1 MSTTDETK
9 AQGDGADAGPPPK
22 RQPGWV
28 KPAKRYGP
36 IVVVIALIGAAV
48 LVFGGGGD
56 DRGDDEAAT
65 DGATATENELIA
77 SGPMTWQ
84 KAEQEGETANIDWGP
99 NCDTETGKIKLVSTY
114 APPCVEPFEGDNG
127 GATSPGV
134 TADAVKVVEYI
145 ADPALDPLT
154 AATVAGAGADVN
166 PESAAQTVQGFAD
179 LYNKLYETYG
189 RRVEVETYT
198 GTGADDDLEA
208 ARADAIAIA
217 EKKPFIVIGGPQQ
230 AAPVFS
236 TELASRGILCAGTCG
251 TAIPQTILDEY
262 EPYIWQN
269 GPIPDQ
275 SVALAAEMIG
285 KLAGPG
291 KAELAGDDATRAEDR
306 VYGLLHYDNADGD
319 HEPVAEAFT
328 DQLADNGIELAT
340 DIEFT
345 LDLARAQE
353 NARTNI
359 ARLKEAGVTTIIY
372 YGDPLTPGSLTK
384 EATAQDYHPE
394 WIMGPTFLMDASLF
408 ARLTDMQQWKNG
420 FGISLIPARGA
431 QETNGA
437 FRIWDWAY
445 GGLPPNNNAN
455 LLNLGML
462 LTVFPGIQLAGPE
475 LTPETFRDGLL
486 RYPPSGGG
494 PTVPEL
500 SRGDHG
506 IWPDTDLGG
515 WDDATIVWFDP
526 TVSGEDEVGNDG
538 LGLYR
543 YANGAQRYTLGNF
556 PDTVDEA
563 GLFDNGSSV
572 TIFDEVPPEDDTPDY
587 PLPE

>member
-56 DRGDDEAAT
+56 DGDDEAAT
-65 DGATATENELIA
+65 DGATTSEEELIA

-154 AATVAGAGADVN
+154 AATVSGAGADVN
-166 PESAAQTVQGFAD
+166 PQTNAETVKGFAD

-189 RRVEVETYT
+189 RRVDVETYT
-198 GTGADDDLEA
+198 GTGAGDDVEA
-208 ARADAIAIA
+208 AKADAIAIA
-217 EKKPFIVIGGPQQ
+217 EKDPFMVIGGPGQ
-230 AAPVFS
+230 ASPVFS
-236 TELASRGILCAGTCG
+236 TELASRGILCAGTCAIG
-251 TAIPQTILDEY
+251 IPQSIVDEY
-262 EPYIWQN
+262 QPYIWQF
-269 GPIPDQ
+269 GPVPDQ
-275 SVALAAEMIG
+275 AAALAAEMIG

-291 KAELAGDDATRAEDR
+291 KAAFAGDDATRAKDR
-306 VYGLLHYDNADGD
+306 VYGLLHYDTPDGD
-319 HEPVAEAFT
+319 HEQVFEELR
-328 DQLADNGIELAT
+328 DQLVDNGVELAT
-340 DIEFT
+340 EIEFT

-359 ARLKEAGVTTIIY
+359 ARLKDAGVTTIIY

-394 WIMGPTFLMDASLF
+394 WIMGPTFLMDTSLF
-408 ARLTDMQQWKNG
+408 ARLTDVEQWKNG
-420 FGISLIPARGA
+420 FGISLIAARGV
-431 QETNGA
+431 QETISA

-445 GGLPPNNNAN
+445 GGLPPNNTAN
-455 LLNLGML
+455 LLNAGML
-462 LTVFPGIQLAGPE
+462 TTVFPGIHLAGPE
-475 LTPETFRDGLL
+475 LTPETFRDGLF
-486 RYPPSGGG
+486 RFPPSGGG
-494 PTVPEL
+494 PTEAEL

-515 WDDATIVWFDP
+515 TDDATIVWFDP
-526 TVSGEDEVGNDG
+526 TVSGEDEVGHQG
-538 LGLYR
+538 AGLYR
-543 YANGAQRYTLGNF
+543 YADGAERYTLGHF
-556 PDTVDEA
+556 PDTVEEA
-563 GLFDNGSSV
+563 GLFDNDSSV
-572 TIFDEVPPEDDTPDY
+572 TIFDQVPAEDQTPDY
-587 PLPE
+587 PPPA

>member
-9 AQGDGADAGPPPK
+9 AQGDGSGAGPPPK

-36 IVVVIALIGAAV
+36 IVVVLALIGAAV
-48 LVFGGGGD
+48 LVFGGGNDDGGGD
-56 DRGDDEAAT
+56 DT
-65 DGATATENELIA
+65 TASGGSSEQDLID

-84 KAEQEGETANIDWGP
+84 KAEQEGQTDTIDWGP
-99 NCDTETGKIKLVSTY
+99 NCDTETGKIKLVSVY
-114 APPCVEPFEGDNG
+114 APPCVQPFEGDNG

-134 TADAVKVVEYI
+134 TADSVKVVAYI

-154 AATVAGAGADVN
+154 AATVSGAGADVN
-166 PESAAQTVQGFAD
+166 VDSAIATIQGFAD

-189 RRVEVETYT
+189 RTIDVETYI
-198 GTGADDDLEA
+198 GTGAGDDLEA
-208 ARADAIAIA
+208 AKADAIAIA
-217 EKKPFIVIGGPQQ
+217 EKEPFMVVGGPQQ

-236 TELASRGILCAGTCG
+236 TELASRQIVCAGLCA
-251 TAIPQTILDEY
+251 TAIPEEIVEEY
-262 EPYIWQN
+262 QPYIWQN
-269 GPIPDQ
+269 GPTPNQ
-275 SVALAAEMIG
+275 AAALAAEMIG

-291 KAELAGDDATRAEDR
+291 KAELAGDDATKSKDR

-319 HEPVAEAFT
+319 HEAVFEALK
-328 DQLADNGIELAT
+328 DQLADNGIDLAT

-359 ARLKEAGVTTIIY
+359 GRLKEAGVTTIIY

-394 WIMGPTFLMDASLF
+394 WILGPNLLMDTSLF
-408 ARLTDMQQWKNG
+408 ARQTDMQQWKDG
-420 FGISLIPARGA
+420 FGISLIAARGA

-445 GGLPPNNNAN
+445 GGLPPNNTAN
-455 LLNLGML
+455 VLNTGL
-462 LTVFPGIQLAGPE
+462 LTIVFPGIQLAGPE
-475 LTPETFRDGLL
+475 LTPETFRDGLY

-494 PTVPEL
+494 PTEAQV

-506 IWPDTDLGG
+506 FWPGNDWGG
-515 WDDATIVWFDP
+515 SDDATIIWFDP
-526 TVSGEDEVGNDG
+526 TAEGEDEVGNQG
-538 LGLYR
+538 VGLYR
-543 YANGAQRYTLGNF
+543 YADGGQRYKLGEF
-556 PDTVDEA
+556 PDSFEAA
-563 GLFDNGSSV
+563 GLFDDASSV
-572 TIFDEVPPEDDTPDY
+572 TIFDQVPPDDTTPDY
-587 PLPE
+587 PRPQ

>member
-9 AQGDGADAGPPPK
+9 AQGDGSGAGPPPK

-36 IVVVIALIGAAV
+36 IVLVLALIGAAV
-48 LVFGGGGD
+48 LVFGGGDDDGD
-56 DRGDDEAAT
+56 GEAAT
-65 DGATATENELIA
+65 QGASASEEELIS

-134 TADAVKVVEYI
+134 TADTVKVVEYL
-145 ADPALDPLT
+145 ADPALDPLI
-154 AATVAGAGADVN
+154 AATVTGAGADFN
-166 PESAAQTVQGFAD
+166 PETNAQTVQGFAD
-179 LYNKLYETYG
+179 LYNRLYETYG
-189 RRVEVETYT
+189 RRVDVETYT
-198 GTGADDDLEA
+198 GTGAGDDLEA

-217 EKKPFIVIGGPQQ
+217 EKDPFIVIGGPQQ
-230 AAPVFS
+230 SSTIFS
-236 TELASRGILCAGTCG
+236 TELAGRGIICAGTCA
-251 TAIPQTILDEY
+251 TAIPRAIVDEY
-262 EPYIWQN
+262 APYIWQT
-269 GPIPDQ
+269 GPTPDQ
-275 SVALAAEMIG
+275 AAALAAEMIA

-291 KAELAGDDATRAEDR
+291 KAELAGDDETRAKDR
-306 VYGLLHYDNADGD
+306 VYGLLHYDNPDGD
-319 HEPVAEAFT
+319 YEPVFEAYV

-340 DIEFT
+340 DVEFT

-359 ARLKEAGVTTIIY
+359 SRLKDAGVTTIIY
-372 YGDPLTPGSLTK
+372 TGDPLTPASLTT

-394 WIMGPTFLMDASLF
+394 WILGSSVLMDTALF
-408 ARLTDMQQWKNG
+408 ARQTDVDQWKNG
-420 FGISLIPARGA
+420 FGISLIAARGA

-445 GGLPPNNNAN
+445 GGQPPHNGAN
-455 LLNLGML
+455 LLNVGML
-462 LTVFPGIQLAGPE
+462 LTVFPGIHLAGPE
-475 LTPETFRDGLL
+475 LTPETFRDGLF

-494 PTVPEL
+494 PTEVQI

-506 IWPDTDLGG
+506 VWPDMDSGG
-515 WDDATIVWFDP
+515 YDDATIIWFDP
-526 TVSGEDEVGNDG
+526 AAAGEDEVGNDG
-538 LGLYR
+538 VGLYR
-543 YANGAQRYTLGNF
+543 YANGGQRYTLGSF
-556 PDTVDEA
+556 PNSVEEA
-563 GLFDNGSSV
+563 GLFDNESSV
-572 TIFDEVPPEDDTPDY
+572 TIFDQVPPEDDTPDY
-587 PLPE
+587 PPPQ